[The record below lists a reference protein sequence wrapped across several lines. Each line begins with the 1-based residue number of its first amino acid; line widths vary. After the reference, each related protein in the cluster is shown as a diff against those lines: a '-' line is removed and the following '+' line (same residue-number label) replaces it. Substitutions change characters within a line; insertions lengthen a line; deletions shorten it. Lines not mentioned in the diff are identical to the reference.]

1 MQAPTPY
8 QDETPVVSPEGSS
21 FPPFQAIPFPASGA
35 GFVAFHGHGYLMGWS
50 IRESTGGAPARA
62 DIINGDLTNGALVA
76 TIPLLAGAADH
87 ESLGIP
93 GIEVSDV
100 FVNVA
105 AGSVVGA
112 IWVAVD

>member
-8 QDETPVVSPEGSS
+8 MDESTGAGPEGGS
-21 FPPFQAIPFPASGA
+21 FPPFQAIPVPVSVA

-50 IRESTGGAPARA
+50 LRESTGGAPARV

-76 TIPLLAGAADH
+76 TIPLLAGAGDH

-100 FVNVA
+100 FINVA
-105 AGSVVGA
+105 AGSISGA
-112 IWVAVD
+112 LWIAVD